1 LFSLLLGPQASER
14 GQAGPDLAPVH
25 TQPDPALGREHR
37 RGYGRRAL
45 LVDALML
52 ALAMA
57 VIASLAPTTSPTG
70 EIPTEPFGWSLT
82 FGAVTVALFHARRM
96 YAAPMRLDVL
106 DTLRSVLTGTAVAA
120 MVVISARVIFA
131 NDTWVASETVRHWLA
146 AMPALAAGR
155 AAILWG
161 EARAR
166 RHGGA
171 AIPTLIVG
179 AGRIGR
185 LTADRLLED
194 SDLGLRPVA
203 FFDDAPLPGAG
214 GLSDVL
220 PVLDSRDASL
230 PMVLSDRGIEQV
242 VITFSTAS
250 HEELLGLART
260 CIAEGVAVSLV
271 PRLFELEGER
281 VETEHLGGLPLVLL
295 RPADPASWRLR
306 VKYAV
311 DRVFAAAA
319 LVLLLPVLAVAAAG
333 VLVSMGMPLFYRQ
346 RRVGR
351 DGHEFEMLKLR
362 TLRAP
367 STGRHESADAD
378 WAARQIGAST
388 TEEHVAL
395 DDRLTRV
402 GAFLRRYS
410 LDELPQLWNVVRG
423 DMSLVGPRPERV
435 GYVDRF
441 DGAIYRYGE
450 RHRMKAGLTGWAQVN
465 GLRGQ
470 TPLADRVEWDNHYI
484 ENWSPWLD
492 FKILALTVGCVF
504 RGQPTS

>member
-1 LFSLLLGPQASER
+1 MVSTP
-14 GQAGPDLAPVH
+14 
-25 TQPDPALGREHR
+25 R

-45 LVDALML
+45 LMDALML
-52 ALAMA
+52 TIAMGILAFLTPT
-57 VIASLAPTTSPTG
+57 ASPSG
-70 EIPTEPFGWSLT
+70 EIPAEPIGWSLA
-82 FGAVTVALFHARRM
+82 FGVATLALFRGRSM
-96 YAAPMRLDVL
+96 YATPMRLDML

-120 MVVISARVIFA
+120 MVVVTTRVLVA
-131 NDTWVASETVRHWLA
+131 DDTWVASETVRHWLV
-146 AMPALAAGR
+146 AMPVLAAGR
-155 AAILWG
+155 AAVLWR

-166 RHGGA
+166 RLGGA

-185 LTADRLLED
+185 LTADRLLDE
-194 SDLGLRPVA
+194 SDFGLRPVA
-203 FFDDAPLPGAG
+203 FFDDNPLPGSG
-214 GLSDVL
+214 GLSDSL
-220 PVLDSRDASL
+220 PVLDSRDGLRAAIAE
-230 PMVLSDRGIEQV
+230 RQIEQV
-242 VITFSTAS
+242 VITFSNAS
-250 HEELLGLART
+250 HEELLALART
-260 CIAEGVAVSLV
+260 CIAEGVDVSLV

-295 RPADPASWRLR
+295 RPADPASSRLR
-306 VKYAV
+306 IKYAV

-319 LVLLLPVLAVAAAG
+319 LVLLLPVLVTAAAA
-333 VLVSMGMPLFYRQ
+333 VLVSMGRPLLYRQ

-362 TLRAP
+362 TLREPAA
-367 STGRHESADAD
+367 GCHETADAG
-378 WAARQIGAST
+378 WAAQQIGGDAP
-388 TEEHVAL
+388 EEHASL
-395 DDRLTRV
+395 GDRLTPV

-435 GYVDRF
+435 TYVNSF
-441 DGAIYRYGE
+441 EGSIYRYGE

-465 GLRGQ
+465 GLRGE

-492 FKILALTVGCVF
+492 FKILARTVGCVL
-504 RGQPTS
+504 RGQPAQ

>member
-1 LFSLLLGPQASER
+1 VLLVGPQAAER
-14 GQAGPDLAPVH
+14 RQAAPP
-25 TQPDPALGREHR
+25 QAPR
-37 RGYGRRAL
+37 RGYGRRAFL
-45 LVDALML
+45 ADALML
-52 ALAMA
+52 AVAMA
-57 VIASLAPTTSPTG
+57 LLSFVSPMDSPSGT
-70 EIPTEPFGWSLT
+70 IPAEPLGWSLA
-82 FGAVTVALFHARRM
+82 FSVATIGMFYARGM
-96 YAAPMRLDVL
+96 YATPMRLDVL
-106 DTLRSVLTGTAVAA
+106 DTLRSIATGTAVAA
-120 MVVISARVIFA
+120 MTVITARVLLA
-131 NDTWVASETVRHWLA
+131 NDTWVATETVRHWLVA
-146 AMPALAAGR
+146 VPVLATGR
-155 AAILWG
+155 GAVLWS

-166 RHGGA
+166 RFGGA
-171 AIPTLIVG
+171 AIPALVVG

-185 LTADRLLED
+185 LTADRLLGD

-203 FFDDAPLPGAG
+203 FFDDDPLPGGG
-214 GLSDVL
+214 GLSDSL
-220 PVLDSRDASL
+220 PVLDSRDGIL
-230 PMVLSDRGIEQV
+230 QVLADHDIEQV

-250 HEELLGLART
+250 HEEMLGLART
-260 CIAEGVAVSLV
+260 CIAEGVDVSVV

-295 RPADPASWRLR
+295 RPADPSSARLR
-306 VKYAV
+306 VKYAL
-311 DRVFAAAA
+311 DRILAAAA
-319 LVLLLPVLAVAAAG
+319 LLLMLPILAVAAVS
-333 VLVSMGMPLFYRQ
+333 VLLSMGMPLFYRQ

-362 TLRAP
+362 TLRESA
-367 STGRHESADAD
+367 SGSRDSADAA
-378 WAARQIGAST
+378 WAARQIGSDSSA
-388 TEEHVAL
+388 EP
-395 DDRLTRV
+395 DDLSERMTRV

-441 DGAIYRYGE
+441 EGNIYRYGE

-492 FKILALTVGCVF
+492 FKILARTVGCVF
-504 RGQPTS
+504 RGQPTA

>member
-1 LFSLLLGPQASER
+1 
-14 GQAGPDLAPVH
+14 
-25 TQPDPALGREHR
+25 
-37 RGYGRRAL
+37 
-45 LVDALML
+45 
-52 ALAMA
+52 
-57 VIASLAPTTSPTG
+57 
-70 EIPTEPFGWSLT
+70 
-82 FGAVTVALFHARRM
+82 M
-96 YAAPMRLDVL
+96 YATPMRLDVL

-120 MVVISARVIFA
+120 MVVISARVLFA
-131 NDTWVASETVRHWLA
+131 DDTWVASETVRHWLV
-146 AMPALAAGR
+146 AMPLLAAGR
-155 AAILWG
+155 AGVLWR

-166 RHGGA
+166 RLGGA
-171 AIPTLIVG
+171 SIRTLIVG

-185 LTADRLLED
+185 LTADRLLDD

-203 FFDDAPLPGAG
+203 FYDDDPLPGTG
-214 GLSDVL
+214 GSSDAL
-220 PVLDSRDASL
+220 PVLDSREGL
-230 PMVLSDRGIEQV
+230 PQVLSDCGIEHV

-250 HEELLGLART
+250 HEELLSLARE
-260 CIAEGVAVSLV
+260 CIAEGVDVSLV

-295 RPADPASWRLR
+295 RPADPRSNRLR

-311 DRVFAAAA
+311 DRVLAAGA
-319 LVLLLPVLAVAAAG
+319 LVLALPVLAACAVA
-333 VLVSMGMPLFYRQ
+333 VMVSMGIPLLYRQ

-362 TLRAP
+362 TLREPA
-367 STGRHESADAD
+367 TGHHETADAG
-378 WAARQIGAST
+378 WAAQQIGASAP
-388 TEEHVAL
+388 EAHVAL
-395 DDRLTRV
+395 DERLTRV

-435 GYVDRF
+435 NYVNRF
-441 DGAIYRYGE
+441 EGSIYRYGE

-492 FKILALTVGCVF
+492 FKILARTVGCVF
-504 RGQPTS
+504 RGQPTA